1 MTLIKLI
8 NTDFYLRNLQNLRG
22 FYSDNYQDWQKSS
35 ATDCTIKKIKMEV
48 NLFNQ
53 WQKKFVKFVQS
64 VAEKTIS
71 VNPYNP
77 CHPRA
82 KKSLV
87 TDKN

>member
-1 MTLIKLI
+1 MTRIKLI
-8 NTDFYLRNLQNLRG
+8 DTDFLSAESAKSAG
-22 FYSDNYQDWQKSS
+22 GYSDNYQDWQKSS

-77 CHPRA
+77 RHPRA
-82 KKSLV
+82 KKSLA